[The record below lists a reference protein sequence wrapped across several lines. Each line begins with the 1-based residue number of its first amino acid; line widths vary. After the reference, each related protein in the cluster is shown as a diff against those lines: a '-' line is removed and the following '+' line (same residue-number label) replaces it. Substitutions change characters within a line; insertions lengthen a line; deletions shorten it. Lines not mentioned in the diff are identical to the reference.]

1 MGLNKLI
8 RKSENKL
15 RPVARVVNK
24 VVDRAPAVL
33 AKTSK
38 VLDKVGNISGK
49 LLENPITAGIVAA
62 NPELLPAYGAAIGAS
77 SLISKAGSATGK
89 ASNSLEKA
97 QPAVKAVTGRFV

>member
-1 MGLNKLI
+1 MGLNKI
-8 RKSENKL
+8 ARKTENKL

-33 AKTSK
+33 GKTSV
-38 VLDKVGNISGK
+38 VLNKVGNISGK
-49 LLENPITAGIVAA
+49 VLENPLTAAFVAA

-77 SLISKAGSATGK
+77 ALISKAGSATGK

-97 QPAVKAVTGRFV
+97 QPAVRAATSKFV

>member
-1 MGLNKLI
+1 MGLNKI
-8 RKSENKL
+8 ARKAQNKL
-15 RPVARVVNK
+15 RPVARTVNK

-33 AKTSK
+33 GKTST
-38 VLDKVGNISGK
+38 VLTKVGNISGK

-77 SLISKAGSATGK
+77 TLISKAGSATGK